1 MSIKSRFKK
10 KIPENYEFALHQHFR
25 HDSPIFFGKNKEN
38 SRVQIFKKQLND
50 KLVVGGQNEH
60 YNKMLS
66 KKWHLQ
72 RLGGLIRSISEAFS
86 MN

>member
-38 SRVQIFKKQLND
+38 SRVQIFKK
-50 KLVVGGQNEH
+50 
-60 YNKMLS
+60 
-66 KKWHLQ
+66 
-72 RLGGLIRSISEAFS
+72 
-86 MN
+86 